1 MSTRVRILA
10 TIGGVWLLG
19 MVLLV
24 VRLMQ
29 SHYRVDLYRH
39 VTVPGPGYDGTG
51 SVWSVPGTHT
61 NTLPNGHYDHYAAGS
76 FWVGLLILTVVAVV
90 AAGVSQVWT
99 ERRR

>member
-29 SHYRVDLYRH
+29 SHYRVRRYA
-39 VTVPGPGYDGTG
+39 TVPGPG
-51 SVWSVPGTHT
+51 THKRIV
-61 NTLPNGHYDHYAAGS
+61 PNGYYDHYAAGS